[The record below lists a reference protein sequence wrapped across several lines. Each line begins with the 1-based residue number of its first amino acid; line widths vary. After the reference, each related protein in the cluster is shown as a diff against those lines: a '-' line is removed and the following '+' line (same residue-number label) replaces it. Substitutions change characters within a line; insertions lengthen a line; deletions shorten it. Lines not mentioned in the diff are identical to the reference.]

1 MHTDQE
7 MDHARNGV
15 MARRRRHIAFDETP
29 KIPPYNDD
37 QSDARLL
44 EAATAAVS
52 AAPID
57 RRRAAI
63 VACFATASGTVQQT
77 QLLQAGSLRD
87 VAFYERQVVEL
98 CFQYDLNLIVLA
110 CYLPCGKA
118 LIPKHLVER
127 FSTFSRAL
135 QCIEMS
141 MPYVIWK
148 TGGTMQILPTHL
160 LGAGKD
166 R

>member
-1 MHTDQE
+1 MHTDHK
-7 MDHARNGV
+7 MDHARGGV
-15 MARRRRHIAFDETP
+15 MVHRMRHIACDETSI
-29 KIPPYNDD
+29 IPPYNDS
-37 QSDARLL
+37 QFDARLL
-44 EAATAAVS
+44 EAATAAVLT
-52 AAPID
+52 APID

-63 VACFATASGTVQQT
+63 VACFATASGTVQNT

-110 CYLPCGKA
+110 CYLPYGEA
-118 LIPKHLVER
+118 LIPTHLVGR
-127 FSTFSRAL
+127 FCRFAKAL
-135 QCIEMS
+135 QFIEMS

-148 TGGTMQILPTHL
+148 TGSSMQILPTHL
-160 LGAGKD
+160 LGAGKE